1 MALLPWLLVAAAA
14 KYIRHL
20 RLEID
25 DAKERYRM
33 LEEHGGDTV
42 FDQSTHIDN
51 KVANQQMNIGQTG
64 GEAKMEPSD
73 TDS

>member
-1 MALLPWLLVAAAA
+1 
-14 KYIRHL
+14 
-20 RLEID
+20 
-25 DAKERYRM
+25 M